1 MRIHDGLTGAFAYA
15 EQLCGLENLRIFQD
29 HSTGGVLAIIHY
41 TPQFRNGYMAFS
53 LNSNWENISIRDDGE
68 NTIKVK
74 GLAIPVDAKSVLQR
88 RNSGPEKKKGAKY
101 IAGAR
106 IEFYTAMD
114 KALFMAKFREVRAE
128 AGI

>member
-29 HSTGGVLAIIHY
+29 YSTGGVLAIIHY
-41 TPQFRNGYMAFS
+41 NPQFRDGYMAFS
-53 LNSNWENISIRDDGE
+53 LNSKSENISIRDDGE

-74 GLAIPVDAKSVLQR
+74 GLAIPVDAKSILQR
-88 RNSGPEKKKGAKY
+88 RNSTPEKKKGAKY

-106 IEFYTAMD
+106 IEFHTAMD
-114 KALFMAKFREVRAE
+114 KALFMAKFREIRAE